1 MFYTNVV
8 QWGNTLL
15 IREVDGDVRR
25 NHRVKYSPTLYV
37 PAKAKTEFFD
47 LNKNNVAPVSF
58 ETIKEAKEFIS
69 NYSQQS
75 NLVHGLDKFNYTWIS
90 ENYPKAINWDS
101 EKILLFTID
110 IEVECENGFPDPEK
124 AQESILVITLK
135 NHQTNII
142 HVFGRGNFKTN
153 RPDVKYHNA
162 RNEQEL
168 ILNFM
173 DYWEKNYPDVITG
186 WNVDQFD
193 ITYICSRIKNLFGE
207 KVLNKLSPW
216 SNVYGKK
223 KKIQGHENLYYDLQ
237 GISCLDYLRLY
248 KKFTY
253 KNQES
258 YTLGHI
264 GEVEVGEA
272 KNNNPYSSFKEW
284 YTQDYQS
291 FVEYNIQDVE
301 LVDKIDDKLKLID
314 LAYTMAYEAKINF
327 ADVFSPVRMWDVI
340 IHNFLIKN
348 KVVIP
353 QVQENYKNVAFE
365 GAYVKHPITGIHD
378 WVVSFDLNSLYP
390 HLIMQYNISP
400 ETLVDANL
408 SFGQNAVNDLLDR
421 KNDLSFLKNKN
432 ITICPNGATYTTEYR
447 GFLPQLMEM
456 MYNDR
461 VTFKKKMIES
471 KKKYEETKDKKYLKE
486 VSRYDNIQMAKK
498 IALNSA
504 YGAVGN
510 QGFRYFKVKNAEAI
524 TTSGQLAIRWVEK
537 SINEYMNKLLGTN
550 NKDYVIASDTDSIYI
565 SFSDLVK
572 KVVGTQKLSTEKIID
587 YLDKVTS
594 ERFQEVI
601 DKSYEELAEYLNAYD
616 QKMIMKREVIA
627 DKGIWTAKKRYI
639 LNVWDSE
646 GVRYKEPKLKIM
658 GIEAV
663 KSSTPA
669 ACREK
674 IIEGIKIILNKDEDG
689 LNKFIRQ
696 FRQEFFELPLDKI
709 SFPRGVNGLED
720 WHDSSSIYKTRTP
733 IHVKGSLLYNFFL
746 RSKKLTDK
754 YPLITSGDKIKF
766 VYLRTPNFI
775 NSNVISFKVELPKS
789 LDIDKFIDR
798 ELQFVKAFIEPF
810 ILIADK
816 VNMKIDRGYGENATL
831 EDLFT

>member
-1 MFYTNVV
+1 
-8 QWGNTLL
+8 
-15 IREVDGDVRR
+15 
-25 NHRVKYSPTLYV
+25 
-37 PAKAKTEFFD
+37 
-47 LNKNNVAPVSF
+47 
-58 ETIKEAKEFIS
+58 
-69 NYSQQS
+69 
-75 NLVHGLDKFNYTWIS
+75 
-90 ENYPKAINWDS
+90 
-101 EKILLFTID
+101 
-110 IEVECENGFPDPEK
+110 
-124 AQESILVITLK
+124 
-135 NHQTNII
+135 
-142 HVFGRGNFKTN
+142 
-153 RPDVKYHNA
+153 
-162 RNEQEL
+162 
-168 ILNFM
+168 
-173 DYWEKNYPDVITG
+173 
-186 WNVDQFD
+186 
-193 ITYICSRIKNLFGE
+193 
-207 KVLNKLSPW
+207 
-216 SNVYGKK
+216 
-223 KKIQGHENLYYDLQ
+223 
-237 GISCLDYLRLY
+237 
-248 KKFTY
+248 
-253 KNQES
+253 
-258 YTLGHI
+258 
-264 GEVEVGEA
+264 
-272 KNNNPYSSFKEW
+272 
-284 YTQDYQS
+284 
-291 FVEYNIQDVE
+291 
-301 LVDKIDDKLKLID
+301 
-314 LAYTMAYEAKINF
+314 
-327 ADVFSPVRMWDVI
+327 
-340 IHNFLIKN
+340 
-348 KVVIP
+348 
-353 QVQENYKNVAFE
+353 
-365 GAYVKHPITGIHD
+365 
-378 WVVSFDLNSLYP
+378 
-390 HLIMQYNISP
+390 
-400 ETLVDANL
+400 
-408 SFGQNAVNDLLDR
+408 
-421 KNDLSFLKNKN
+421 
-432 ITICPNGATYTTEYR
+432 
-447 GFLPQLMEM
+447 
-456 MYNDR
+456 
-461 VTFKKKMIES
+461 
-471 KKKYEETKDKKYLKE
+471 
-486 VSRYDNIQMAKK
+486 MAKK